1 MSRGTSIFKVMIDDV
16 SLLVVKAR
24 IYVIVLLDF
33 INILLHRRTIF
44 KMLVLEDLAGK

>member
-24 IYVIVLLDF
+24 IYMIIVLDF
-33 INILLHRRTIF
+33 INPLMGTGNYSAHRII
-44 KMLVLEDLAGK
+44 